1 MSRGR
6 DMFHRTIPILVSL
19 ACVAAG
25 LVAPGADAADGA
37 LEIHASCVATGC
49 VPGDTPGFP
58 VTTEAGKKYVLT
70 SDLTLPSANTDG
82 IVVADSATLDLNGFA
97 VVGPWSCTGGPPVC
111 TGSGNGFGIVAFA
124 RSTVRGGAVRGM
136 RAGVNLQGR
145 GQLVEDMSLESNA
158 GPGINGGG
166 SGAIVRGCRISRND
180 DGGIL
185 LSGTVDGILIS
196 GNVIGENA
204 GVGVGAA
211 GSGLIERNT
220 IVNNQSSGIG
230 VATGFGFGGN
240 VFTGNASGGG
250 QTSGGT
256 QMGTNVCGN
265 DTVCP

>member
-1 MSRGR
+1 MS
-6 DMFHRTIPILVSL
+6 HRTIPILVLL
-19 ACVAAG
+19 ACVVAG
-25 LVAPGADAADGA
+25 FVAPSADAADGA
-37 LEIHASCVATGC
+37 FEINQACVATGC

-58 VTTEAGKKYVLT
+58 VTTETGKKYVLT
-70 SDLTLPSANTDG
+70 SDLTLESANTDG

-111 TGSGNGFGIVAFA
+111 TGSGNGFGIMAFA

-145 GQLVEDMSLESNA
+145 GQLVENMSLESNA

-185 LSGTVDGILIS
+185 LSGTVDAILIT
-196 GNVIGENA
+196 GNVIAENA

-230 VATGFGFGGN
+230 VATGFAFGGN
-240 VFTGNASGGG
+240 HLTGNASGGG

-256 QMGTNVCGN
+256 QLGTNVCGN